1 MLAKIFPIKLQL
13 KILQLEGYE
22 LVGFLKWIFKNFFV
36 RSVNNKKNLVPTS
49 KLKLIIFLSII
60 FWVGS
65 FLATWALT
73 KNLLLSL
80 VIQFLLTTQSYVFL
94 VSSVVVLIPIQFLYI
109 HHLIRRT
116 RKKILSLK
124 ELKVIAITGSYGKS
138 STKEILYQLIKDKYK
153 VLRTPESYNTIL
165 GISKVVDY
173 ELDDSYD
180 FFVCEMAAY
189 HEGDIKQLC
198 YMIPPTF
205 GILTGI
211 TEQHLEK
218 FGSLRNIIKTK
229 FELYNEIKNKDNIIF
244 NLDDHNIFDEKGR
257 RKIKNASDYLEAT
270 NILFSEN
277 GSQFEIISGN
287 KKSALITKL
296 FGYANIKNILGASSI
311 ALKLGL
317 DFDLLTKGIKKLEPF
332 PNRFKLTKYGKTIF
346 IDNTFSSNIASFE
359 EMLETAKSVQG
370 KKVLVT
376 PGLVELGRETAK
388 IHQRLGKESIGI
400 FDKIILVGKNNRTKS
415 FATGVKEKTLFIRDS
430 RADYKNTIEKLKDKY
445 DWVFLENDVTE
456 NY

>member
-80 VIQFLLTTQSYVFL
+80 VIQFLLTTQSYIFL

-180 FFVCEMAAY
+180 FFFCE
-189 HEGDIKQLC
+189 
-198 YMIPPTF
+198 
-205 GILTGI
+205 
-211 TEQHLEK
+211 
-218 FGSLRNIIKTK
+218 
-229 FELYNEIKNKDNIIF
+229 IF
-244 NLDDHNIFDEKGR
+244 
-257 RKIKNASDYLEAT
+257 SD
-270 NILFSEN
+270 
-277 GSQFEIISGN
+277 
-287 KKSALITKL
+287 
-296 FGYANIKNILGASSI
+296 
-311 ALKLGL
+311 
-317 DFDLLTKGIKKLEPF
+317 
-332 PNRFKLTKYGKTIF
+332 
-346 IDNTFSSNIASFE
+346 
-359 EMLETAKSVQG
+359 
-370 KKVLVT
+370 
-376 PGLVELGRETAK
+376 
-388 IHQRLGKESIGI
+388 IGI
-400 FDKIILVGKNNRTKS
+400 INIGLS
-415 FATGVKEKTLFIRDS
+415 
-430 RADYKNTIEKLKDKY
+430 
-445 DWVFLENDVTE
+445 VFM
-456 NY
+456 